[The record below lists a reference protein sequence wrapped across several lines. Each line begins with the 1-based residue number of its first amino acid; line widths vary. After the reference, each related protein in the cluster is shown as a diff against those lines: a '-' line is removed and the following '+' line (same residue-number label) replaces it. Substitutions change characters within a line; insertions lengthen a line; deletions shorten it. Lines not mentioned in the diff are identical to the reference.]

1 MKKSFAIVLLLAMVL
16 SLAACGE
23 AAPAVTAEPTVEPTA
38 EPETLAVEA
47 EELFYAADY
56 TAAFE
61 KLDALETSGITSVQE
76 MLGTSYYYGLGV
88 ETDSE
93 EAVSLLTKAADQ
105 GDAVAMYLLGEA
117 YAAGNGTTRDEA
129 KADEMYA
136 KFIAVGEA
144 DSGENADSGRIQA
157 YLADCYAN
165 GKGTDE
171 DIDKAA
177 AAAEKAVS
185 ADLTVFDMVNLA
197 DSYVEGAFTKDDD
210 TDEADETAEAV
221 DDTAAVEETED
232 GEEESET
239 PAIPT
244 EAEELYTKAFDSI
257 KTLADA
263 GNMKAVKVLGDYYF
277 NGYAGVEQDYAKALE
292 LYTEAGEKGD
302 ADAQAQVGY
311 IYQFGCG
318 IEPDYEKAMEWN
330 NRAAQQGNAQGQ
342 AQIGW
347 LYQQGLGVTQNLDEA
362 GRWYTRA
369 ADQGNEWA
377 EERLA
382 ETEETNPQDVFEAH
396 A

>member
-23 AAPAVTAEPTVEPTA
+23 AAPAPTPEPTVEPTPA
-38 EPETLAVEA
+38 PETLAAEA
-47 EELFYAADY
+47 EELFYKADY
-56 TAAFE
+56 TGAFE

-76 MLGTSYYYGLGV
+76 LLGTSYYYGLGV
-88 ETDSE
+88 EADSE
-93 EAVSLLTKAADQ
+93 EAVSQVTKAADQ
-105 GDAVAMYLLGEA
+105 GDAIAMYLLGNA
-117 YAAGNGTTRDEA
+117 YASGTGTSRDEA
-129 KADEMYA
+129 KAKEMYA

-144 DSGENADSGRIQA
+144 DSGENAGSGRIQA
-157 YLADCYAN
+157 YLADCYAY
-165 GKGTDE
+165 GKGTE
-171 DIDKAA
+171 KNVDKAA
-177 AAAEKAVS
+177 AAAEKAAS
-185 ADLTVFDMVNLA
+185 ADLTVFDMVKLA
-197 DSYVEGAFTKDDD
+197 DSYVEGVFTK
-210 TDEADETAEAV
+210 TDETGDTAEA
-221 DDTAAVEETED
+221 DAAAAEVPAEGEDET
-232 GEEESET
+232 ESET
-239 PAIPT
+239 PVIPA
-244 EAEELYTKAFDSI
+244 EAEELYAKALDSI

-263 GNMKAVKVLGDYYF
+263 GNVKAKKALGDYYF
-277 NGYAGVEQDYAKALE
+277 NGYAGIAQDYAKALE

-311 IYQFGCG
+311 IYQYGCG
-318 IEPDYEKAMEWN
+318 VDPDYEKAMEWN

-369 ADQGNEWA
+369 ADQGNTWA

-382 ETEETNPQDVFEAH
+382 ETEATNPQDLFEAH